1 MPRPSQRPYL
11 RPWPRW
17 IALWAFA
24 LAALAP
30 TVSRTLA
37 LAGQPGWVEVC
48 TAAGVRWLRLADGA
62 AAGEPAA
69 PTDAAPLDHCPLCV
83 LMGERLGPAS
93 SAFTLAPVPAVH
105 GRPAD
110 VRLPLAPHRF
120 AIAAAARGPPA
131 AIASSVA

>member
-69 PTDAAPLDHCPLCV
+69 QHVVTDDGIGAV
-83 LMGERLGPAS
+83 VQLG
-93 SAFTLAPVPAVH
+93 VVQVRRGGQEMVGVH
-105 GRPAD
+105 Q
-110 VRLPLAPHRF
+110 
-120 AIAAAARGPPA
+120 
-131 AIASSVA
+131 